1 MVTASNNQLAVAV
14 ATLDLA
20 KTHTVYIPGI
30 YIFITTSSRVSTVQM
45 TRCSV
50 QKKQLQAVSSGRNSS
65 HWRVRSI
72 LWYVLSETCG
82 AGETGSK
89 GNSNSS
95 IGASRASRGRYSG
108 VVGAVCGAS
117 GR

>member
-1 MVTASNNQLAVAV
+1 MFT
-14 ATLDLA
+14 
-20 KTHTVYIPGI
+20 
-30 YIFITTSSRVSTVQM
+30 TTSSRVSTVQM
-45 TRCSV
+45 TRCFV
-50 QKKQLQAVSSGRNSS
+50 QKKQLQAVSDGRNIA
-65 HWRVRSI
+65 HLRVRSI
-72 LWYVLSETCG
+72 LWYVLLGTWG

-95 IGASRASRGRYSG
+95 IGASRASRGCYSG